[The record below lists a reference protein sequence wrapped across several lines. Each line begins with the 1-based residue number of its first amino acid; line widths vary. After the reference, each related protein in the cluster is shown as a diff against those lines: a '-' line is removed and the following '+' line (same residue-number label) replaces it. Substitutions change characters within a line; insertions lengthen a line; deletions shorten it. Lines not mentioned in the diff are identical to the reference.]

1 MITDTE
7 ELRLTPG
14 ALLLSAPAVADL
26 VYEIYGARSIT
37 KQVDEMLQFHH
48 DPVWGYEYGLATM
61 NSGYPGLPVYGH
73 GGNTYGAQSEAH
85 YSPVLKASFVVAS
98 NVELPYPSPQVSYV
112 NCMATIALIQ
122 MMDPDHDHPIRE
134 SCKSVGA
141 TVKYSPPVP
150 RDVYRDQNLRKAS
163 N

>member
-1 MITDTE
+1 MRDVEQQDSETS
-7 ELRLTPG
+7 G
-14 ALLLSAPAVADL
+14 LLN
-26 VYEIYGARSIT
+26 
-37 KQVDEMLQFHH
+37 KQ
-48 DPVWGYEYGLATM
+48 ASKT
-61 NSGYPGLPVYGH
+61 
-73 GGNTYGAQSEAH
+73 
-85 YSPVLKASFVVAS
+85 SFVVAS

-134 SCKSVGA
+134 SCKSEGA
-141 TVKYSPPVP
+141 TVKYTPPVP

>member
-1 MITDTE
+1 MPI
-7 ELRLTPG
+7 
-14 ALLLSAPAVADL
+14 
-26 VYEIYGARSIT
+26 
-37 KQVDEMLQFHH
+37 
-48 DPVWGYEYGLATM
+48 
-61 NSGYPGLPVYGH
+61 YGH

-150 RDVYRDQNLRKAS
+150 RDVYRDRNLQKAS

>member
-1 MITDTE
+1 MFGP
-7 ELRLTPG
+7 LRGSPAARLIV
-14 ALLLSAPAVADL
+14 ARAAASKLLPC
-26 VYEIYGARSIT
+26 
-37 KQVDEMLQFHH
+37 KKHM
-48 DPVWGYEYGLATM
+48 
-61 NSGYPGLPVYGH
+61 
-73 GGNTYGAQSEAH
+73 
-85 YSPVLKASFVVAS
+85 
-98 NVELPYPSPQVSYV
+98 ELPYPSPQVSYV

-150 RDVYRDQNLRKAS
+150 RDVYRDRNLQKAS